1 MIVIFG
7 SSRGI
12 QISLENKKKTA
23 KFSADVP
30 LHVYFV
36 QRKMGDNDF
45 SFTVLKQ

>member
-7 SSRGI
+7 SNRGI
-12 QISLENKKKTA
+12 QISLENKKTVE
-23 KFSADVP
+23 FSADVP